1 MTEYIDKTISIL
13 EDATKHLSD
22 GNNMLC
28 AMAIGRAI
36 ATLDAQKNRTAS
48 ATSVSQL
55 IYTEDPVPTRSVQY
69 DTTNKVGY
77 TYTPSVTCG
86 PASNNPAN
94 STVVKDAQSPLAYPS
109 AVQAQELVHA
119 VELPTTPKCDK
130 EDEGDLSNITVED
143 IKEFSKMKKLMASME
158 IIDAMKSR
166 VSGLCS
172 KISESVK
179 DRLQNRRTLSYK
191 PFYYMFIIQKL

>member
-1 MTEYIDKTISIL
+1 MTEYIDRTISIL

-36 ATLDAQKNRTAS
+36 ATLDAQRCAS
-48 ATSVSQL
+48 
-55 IYTEDPVPTRSVQY
+55 P
-69 DTTNKVGY
+69 K
-77 TYTPSVTCG
+77 
-86 PASNNPAN
+86 PAN
-94 STVVKDAQSPLAYPS
+94 KAVEKTIETNYLFKKDAQTPFAYPA
-109 AVQAQELVHA
+109 AVQAQESIHA
-119 VELPTTPKCDK
+119 VELPTAPKCDE

-166 VSGLCS
+166 ISGLCS
-172 KISESVK
+172 KISEGVK
-179 DRLQNRRTLSYK
+179 DRLQNRRTPSYK
-191 PFYYMFIIQKL
+191 PFYYIFMIQKL

>member
-36 ATLDAQKNRTAS
+36 ATLDAQRCAS
-48 ATSVSQL
+48 
-55 IYTEDPVPTRSVQY
+55 P
-69 DTTNKVGY
+69 K
-77 TYTPSVTCG
+77 
-86 PASNNPAN
+86 PAN
-94 STVVKDAQSPLAYPS
+94 KAVEKTVETNYLFKKDAQTPLAYP
-109 AVQAQELVHA
+109 AVVQAQEPLHTI
-119 VELPTTPKCDK
+119 EPPITPRCDE
-130 EDEGDLSNITVED
+130 EDEGDLSNITVDD

-158 IIDAMKSR
+158 ILDAMKSR
-166 VSGLCS
+166 ISGLCS
-172 KISESVK
+172 KISEGVK

>member
-13 EDATKHLSD
+13 EDATKHLSKGD
-22 GNNMLC
+22 DMLC

-36 ATLDAQKNRTAS
+36 ATLDAQRCAS
-48 ATSVSQL
+48 
-55 IYTEDPVPTRSVQY
+55 P
-69 DTTNKVGY
+69 K
-77 TYTPSVTCG
+77 
-86 PASNNPAN
+86 PAN
-94 STVVKDAQSPLAYPS
+94 KAVEKTIETSYLFKKDAQTPITYP
-109 AVQAQELVHA
+109 AAAQAQELVHA
-119 VELPTTPKCDK
+119 VELPMTPKCDE
-130 EDEGDLSNITVED
+130 EDEEDLSNITVED

-179 DRLQNRRTLSYK
+179 DRLQNRRTPSYK